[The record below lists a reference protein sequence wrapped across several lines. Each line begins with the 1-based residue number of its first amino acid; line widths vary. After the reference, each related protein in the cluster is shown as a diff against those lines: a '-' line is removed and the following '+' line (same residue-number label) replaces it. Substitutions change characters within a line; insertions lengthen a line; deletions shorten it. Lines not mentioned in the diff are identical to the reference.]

1 MRQRVKTS
9 IVLAVLIIPAVL
21 FGGWS
26 YNLIIG
32 AVALIGTMELLQM
45 ANIDTKSLPSIATY
59 IGTLS
64 IVYYHM
70 IASYIP
76 EQLSD
81 GIIPVFAVLLL
92 LISTVIVPG
101 FNFTKAGISALTMG
115 YIGVGSQAAI
125 IIRQEDL
132 AIFVFILLVIVSTDI
147 GAYFVG
153 SKIGKRK
160 LAPLLSPNKS
170 VEGSI
175 GGIVLALLT
184 TSIYLNFITLP
195 YSYIIMLLIA
205 IILSITGQFGDL
217 LESAF
222 KRHFGVKDSGTI
234 LPGHGGILDRFDSI
248 LFTLSMALILGVF

>member
-115 YIGVGSQAAI
+115 YVGVGSQAAI

-147 GAYFVG
+147 GAYFIG

>member
-1 MRQRVKTS
+1 
-9 IVLAVLIIPAVL
+9 
-21 FGGWS
+21 
-26 YNLIIG
+26 
-32 AVALIGTMELLQM
+32 
-45 ANIDTKSLPSIATY
+45 
-59 IGTLS
+59 
-64 IVYYHM
+64 
-70 IASYIP
+70 
-76 EQLSD
+76 
-81 GIIPVFAVLLL
+81 
-92 LISTVIVPG
+92 
-101 FNFTKAGISALTMG
+101 MG

>member
-26 YNLIIG
+26 YNIIIG
-32 AVALIGTMELLQM
+32 AVALIGTMELLQI

-147 GAYFVG
+147 GAYFIG

>member
-115 YIGVGSQAAI
+115 YMGVGSQAAI

-147 GAYFVG
+147 GAYFIG
-153 SKIGKRK
+153 TKIGKRK

>member
-115 YIGVGSQAAI
+115 YVGVGSQAAI

-147 GAYFVG
+147 GAYFIG

-248 LFTLSMALILGVF
+248 LFTLSMAMILGVF

>member
-45 ANIDTKSLPSIATY
+45 ANIETKSLPAIATY

-92 LISTVIVPG
+92 LISTVIVPS

-147 GAYFVG
+147 GAYFIG

-222 KRHFGVKDSGTI
+222 KRHFGVKDSGAI

>member
-32 AVALIGTMELLQM
+32 AVALIGTMELLQI

-147 GAYFVG
+147 GAYFIG

>member
-92 LISTVIVPG
+92 LISTVIVPS

-147 GAYFVG
+147 GAYFIG

>member
-76 EQLSD
+76 EQVSD

>member
-26 YNLIIG
+26 YNIIIG

-115 YIGVGSQAAI
+115 YVGVGSQAAI

-147 GAYFVG
+147 GAYFIG

-222 KRHFGVKDSGTI
+222 KRHFGVKDSGSI

>member
-9 IVLAVLIIPAVL
+9 IVLAVLIIPAIL

-59 IGTLS
+59 IVTLS

-101 FNFTKAGISALTMG
+101 FNFTKAGISTLTMG
-115 YIGVGSQAAI
+115 YVGVGSQAAI

-147 GAYFVG
+147 GAYFIG

>member
-147 GAYFVG
+147 GAYFIG

>member
-9 IVLAVLIIPAVL
+9 IVLAVLIIPAIL

>member
-92 LISTVIVPG
+92 LISTVIVPS
-101 FNFTKAGISALTMG
+101 FNFTKAGISVLTMG
-115 YIGVGSQAAI
+115 YVGVGSQAAI

-147 GAYFVG
+147 GAYFIG

>member
-26 YNLIIG
+26 YNIIIG

-92 LISTVIVPG
+92 LISTVIVPS

-115 YIGVGSQAAI
+115 YVGVGSQAAI

-147 GAYFVG
+147 GAYFIG

>member
-92 LISTVIVPG
+92 LISTVIVPS

-147 GAYFVG
+147 GAYFIG

-222 KRHFGVKDSGTI
+222 KRHFGVKDSGAI

>member
-26 YNLIIG
+26 YNIIIG

-147 GAYFVG
+147 GAYFIG

>member
-26 YNLIIG
+26 YNIIIG

-115 YIGVGSQAAI
+115 YVGVGSQAAI

-147 GAYFVG
+147 GAYFIG

>member
-1 MRQRVKTS
+1 
-9 IVLAVLIIPAVL
+9 
-21 FGGWS
+21 
-26 YNLIIG
+26 
-32 AVALIGTMELLQM
+32 M

-115 YIGVGSQAAI
+115 YVGVGSQAAI

-147 GAYFVG
+147 GAYFIG